1 MKIRIQSIIIV
12 SVLVFGLLIGT
23 ANGQTT
29 KETNSSQPSMRGE
42 MMSGNNM
49 MRGQVSGAPQRSWKS
64 GCRGMMGSG
73 MMSSGM
79 MGSGMMGSGM
89 MGSGMMGS
97 GMMGSGMMSSGM
109 MGRMHPDQQQQ
120 FLDETKSLRK
130 EMVGLRFDY
139 KEAMRDQSTTPKDLA
154 KIEKS
159 ILELRIRILETA
171 YDSKEQ

>member
-1 MKIRIQSIIIV
+1 MKIRIQRIIIA

-29 KETNSSQPSMRGE
+29 KQTNSTQPSMGGE

-79 MGSGMMGSGM
+79 MGSGMMG
-89 MGSGMMGS
+89 
-97 GMMGSGMMSSGM
+97 SGM

>member
-97 GMMGSGMMSSGM
+97 GMMGSGMM
-109 MGRMHPDQQQQ
+109 GRMHPDQQQQ

>member
-97 GMMGSGMMSSGM
+97 GMMG
-109 MGRMHPDQQQQ
+109 RMHPDQQQQ

>member
-89 MGSGMMGS
+89 MG
-97 GMMGSGMMSSGM
+97 
-109 MGRMHPDQQQQ
+109 RMHPDQQQQ